1 MVLLALNRNEMTG
14 LGLCSLINLRVGKGE
29 TPFEPPCEVEV
40 KMVKLGYRLRIKSIR
55 FLLFVL

>member
-29 TPFEPPCEVEV
+29 TPFEPTPIQKTLPGEA
-40 KMVKLGYRLRIKSIR
+40 
-55 FLLFVL
+55 